1 MAGVATQ
8 MTIRDGMTSKLNRI
22 FQAVSR
28 TNRALET
35 TDALSDQ
42 VNPGANFDR
51 AASAAGRASGQV
63 DNFNSRQRQSEEGAR
78 KVASAWG
85 LVKKAIGSA
94 LAAISVQK
102 VIELAD
108 SMTSTRARLD
118 IMNDGL
124 QTTDELQSMIMKSA
138 NRSRAAYQ
146 TTADAVSKMG
156 IMAKDAFSNNDELI
170 KFTELIN
177 KQFTIAGTSAAGID
191 AAMLQL
197 TQAMSSGVLRGEEL
211 NSVFEQAPTII
222 QTIADY
228 LDVPIGKIRDM
239 AADGQI
245 TSTIVKNAML
255 ASADEINAKFEAMTF
270 ENIMDRCLDRVSSSI
285 DKREGSVVYDAIAP
299 AAAELA
305 IMYIE
310 LAYLMDRAFPDIRIW
325 VRTLGKDSGAFCGAW
340 GHITG
345 PPRPNPD

>member
-63 DNFNSRQRQSEEGAR
+63 DNFNNRQRQSEEGAR

-170 KFTELIN
+170 KFTESN
-177 KQFTIAGTSAAGID
+177 PSNTKNGPANWATCTIRSNCTNGKTRRRRKLSFQKRRTHRRKPRNRPEPESLKRNQKPIRSKKATACGISRRNSM
-191 AAMLQL
+191 AREATIQKSIMP
-197 TQAMSSGVLRGEEL
+197 TRGRSER
-211 NSVFEQAPTII
+211 T
-222 QTIADY
+222 
-228 LDVPIGKIRDM
+228 
-239 AADGQI
+239 
-245 TSTIVKNAML
+245 
-255 ASADEINAKFEAMTF
+255 
-270 ENIMDRCLDRVSSSI
+270 
-285 DKREGSVVYDAIAP
+285 
-299 AAAELA
+299 
-305 IMYIE
+305 
-310 LAYLMDRAFPDIRIW
+310 RI
-325 VRTLGKDSGAFCGAW
+325 
-340 GHITG
+340 
-345 PPRPNPD
+345 

>member
-8 MTIRDGMTSKLNRI
+8 MTLRDGMTSKLNRI

-63 DNFNSRQRQSEEGAR
+63 DNFNNRQRQSEEGAR

-197 TQAMSSGVLRGEEL
+197 TQAMSSGVLRGE
-211 NSVFEQAPTII
+211 
-222 QTIADY
+222 
-228 LDVPIGKIRDM
+228 
-239 AADGQI
+239 
-245 TSTIVKNAML
+245 
-255 ASADEINAKFEAMTF
+255 
-270 ENIMDRCLDRVSSSI
+270 
-285 DKREGSVVYDAIAP
+285 
-299 AAAELA
+299 
-305 IMYIE
+305 
-310 LAYLMDRAFPDIRIW
+310 
-325 VRTLGKDSGAFCGAW
+325 
-340 GHITG
+340 
-345 PPRPNPD
+345 

>member
-63 DNFNSRQRQSEEGAR
+63 DNFNNRQRQSEEGAR

-108 SMTSTRARLD
+108 SMTSTRAGHNERRTSNHGRITVYDYEIRQPVPRRL
-118 IMNDGL
+118 
-124 QTTDELQSMIMKSA
+124 
-138 NRSRAAYQ
+138 
-146 TTADAVSKMG
+146 
-156 IMAKDAFSNNDELI
+156 SNN
-170 KFTELIN
+170 
-177 KQFTIAGTSAAGID
+177 G
-191 AAMLQL
+191 
-197 TQAMSSGVLRGEEL
+197 
-211 NSVFEQAPTII
+211 
-222 QTIADY
+222 
-228 LDVPIGKIRDM
+228 
-239 AADGQI
+239 
-245 TSTIVKNAML
+245 
-255 ASADEINAKFEAMTF
+255 
-270 ENIMDRCLDRVSSSI
+270 
-285 DKREGSVVYDAIAP
+285 
-299 AAAELA
+299 
-305 IMYIE
+305 
-310 LAYLMDRAFPDIRIW
+310 
-325 VRTLGKDSGAFCGAW
+325 
-340 GHITG
+340 
-345 PPRPNPD
+345 